1 MQTTILI
8 VHTLIALG
16 IIILVLLQR
25 GKGAEA
31 GAAFGAGAS
40 GTVFGSRGSTSF
52 FSRTTA
58 ILATAFFATS
68 LTLAYISSQRAGA
81 PESLL
86 EDVPIEESAP
96 REAMPEMGP
105 TEDAVPELPDTPVAA
120 PGPADIEAPRLDA
133 DTAAEEAAPDRSLD
147 TDDQEN

>member
-8 VHTLIALG
+8 VHTVIALG

-52 FSRTTA
+52 FSRATA

-68 LTLAYISSQRAGA
+68 LTLAFISSERAGT

-86 EDVPIEESAP
+86 EDVPLQESVPA
-96 REAMPEMGP
+96 ESMPEVGP
-105 TEDAVPELPDTPVAA
+105 TEDVVPQLPDVPAPEAADPDVAA
-120 PGPADIEAPRLDA
+120 PLLDA
-133 DTAAEEAAPDRSLD
+133 DTAAEDAAPDRSLD
-147 TDDQEN
+147 IADQED

>member
-8 VHTLIALG
+8 IHTLIAIA

-52 FSRTTA
+52 FSRATA

-68 LTLAYISSQRAGA
+68 LSLAYISSQSGGA
-81 PESLL
+81 PDSLL
-86 EDVPIEESAP
+86 ENVPIDESAP
-96 REAMPEMGP
+96 EQSMPEVGP
-105 TEDAVPELPDTPVAA
+105 AEDAVPALPDSPPPEAA
-120 PGPADIEAPRLDA
+120 ATEVEAPRLDA
-133 DTAAEEAAPDRSLD
+133 DTAAEDAAPDRSID
-147 TDDQEN
+147 TSDQED

>member
-8 VHTLIALG
+8 VHTVIALG

-52 FSRTTA
+52 FSRATA

-68 LTLAYISSQRAGA
+68 LSLAYISSERAGT

-86 EDVPIEESAP
+86 EDVPVQEPVPAES
-96 REAMPEMGP
+96 MPEVGP
-105 TEDAVPELPDTPVAA
+105 TEDAVPQLPDAPVPEAAGPDVAA
-120 PGPADIEAPRLDA
+120 PQLDA
-133 DTAAEEAAPDRSLD
+133 DTAAEDAAPDRSLD
-147 TDDQEN
+147 VTDQED